1 VIDLDH
7 CIAAPDAQWT
17 RFSSATQNMAGS
29 GKMDEVIRPGDLHR
43 AAQEKEMERARQ
55 ILEADQRRADER
67 RQLQEA
73 FMNRQI
79 QADAKDR
86 LRKALLIAAERGEN
100 HLQVFTFPSEL
111 CTDGGRAINNGDPN
125 WPGTLVGYAKR
136 AYEFYKEELQP
147 HGYHLR
153 AEILNFPG
161 GKPGDV
167 GVTLTW

>member
-1 VIDLDH
+1 
-7 CIAAPDAQWT
+7 
-17 RFSSATQNMAGS
+17 
-29 GKMDEVIRPGDLHR
+29 MDEVVKPDQLRK
-43 AAQEKEMERARQ
+43 AAQEKEMERAQQ
-55 ILEADQRRADER
+55 ILNADQRRADEH

-86 LRKALLIAAERGEN
+86 LRKALLIAAERGDN

-111 CTDGGRAINNGDPN
+111 CTDGGRAINNGNPN
-125 WPGTLVGYAKR
+125 WPDTLIGYAKR
-136 AYEFYKEELQP
+136 AYEFYKAELQP
-147 HGYHLR
+147 HGFRFR

-167 GVTLTW
+167 GVTLAW